1 MILTAALLIPSVPFW
16 ATYQNIWVAMGDGI
30 TEGLAFS
37 GAERVRLAN
46 LYAVFALLTVA
57 ASVGYWKL
65 IGAL

>member
-1 MILTAALLIPSVPFW
+1 MPFW

-37 GAERVRLAN
+37 TAERLRLAN
-46 LYAVFALLTVA
+46 LYAVISLLTVA
-57 ASVGYWKL
+57 ASIGYWKL

>member
-1 MILTAALLIPSVPFW
+1 
-16 ATYQNIWVAMGDGI
+16 MGEGI

-46 LYAVFALLTVA
+46 MYAIISLLTVA
-57 ASVGYWKL
+57 ASTVYWRL